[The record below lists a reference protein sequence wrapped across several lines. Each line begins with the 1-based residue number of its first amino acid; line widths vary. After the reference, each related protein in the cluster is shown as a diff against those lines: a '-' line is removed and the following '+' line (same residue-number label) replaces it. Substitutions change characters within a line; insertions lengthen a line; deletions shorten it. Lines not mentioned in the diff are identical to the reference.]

1 MLRPST
7 RGPLKRHPDNPILCP
22 GDMPFRCYS
31 VFNSGATLFNDKV
44 LLLLR
49 VESCERRTDFY
60 VATSDDGVHFE
71 VRPKPIDYPPSE
83 TELRYGAAHRFDMR
97 VTRLEGTWYVTHASW
112 MGRWGCSMGMAT
124 TEDFIHFQPLGR
136 LSVPSNRNHVLFPEK
151 IGGLYCRLERPQHIN
166 GKGGMW
172 VSYSRDLEFWGR
184 SMPLDMPQ
192 LKWGGSKNGAGA
204 VPIRTDHGWLA
215 IYHATASTCSSE
227 NYYLGVMLLD
237 LDDPSQVVAAP
248 TEFILAA
255 EEVYECVGQTP
266 NVVFTNGAVEMPDG
280 ALNVYYGCADTR
292 MALAQTTVG
301 ELVDYCLKAK

>member
-7 RGPLKRHPDNPILCP
+7 KGPLRRHEANPILCP

-31 VFNSGATLFNDKV
+31 VFNSGATLFEDKV

-49 VESCERRTDFY
+49 VESCERKTDFY
-60 VATSDDGVHFE
+60 VATSADGVQFE
-71 VRPKPIDYPPSE
+71 VRPKPIDYPLSE

-112 MGRWGCSMGMAT
+112 LSRWGCCMGMAT
-124 TEDFIHFQPLGR
+124 TEDFVHFEPLGR

-151 IGGLYCRLERPQHIN
+151 IGGLYCRLERPQHVN
-166 GKGGMW
+166 GQGETW

-184 SMPLDMPQ
+184 SMPLNMPQ
-192 LKWGGSKNGAGA
+192 LKWGGNKNGAGA
-204 VPIRTDHGWLA
+204 VPIKTEHGWLA
-215 IYHATASTCSSE
+215 IYHATAATCSSE

-237 LDDPSQVVAAP
+237 HEDPSQVIAAP

-280 ALNVYYGCADTR
+280 TLNVYYGCADTR
-292 MALAQTTVG
+292 MALAQTTVN
-301 ELVDYCLKAK
+301 ELVDYCLEAK